1 MTWLTRIALNK
12 PWLTYLVTALVA
24 GAAGWGTIT
33 LKTELIPDIELPMT
47 TIVTIYPQA
56 SSEAV
61 MNEVSIPIENAIAD
75 LKGLKHITSTSQE
88 NTSLIFAEFVYGTD
102 MTKANSEITARIS
115 GITFPAA
122 VESALNLMPELGTN
136 PKIVPINMNL
146 LPVVTCNLAG
156 DADLSELK
164 QIAEDQVKP
173 ELALVE
179 GVYNVT
185 VTGGEGNKIIVTP
198 RLETMNQLGISTGQL
213 AGFLSTQTFTSVEAV
228 GNAMLTPLGP
238 QIKQI
243 ATVEYGAEPGAVIE
257 RTNGKPSI
265 RISIDKTADAN
276 TVNTANAIVKK
287 INEINAGLPAGVQI
301 YVALDQS
308 TYVES
313 SIADLANNAYLGG
326 GLAVLVVFIFL
337 MAFGASLITA
347 VSVPLSVLLAF
358 LVMRLTNVSL
368 NILTLA
374 AMIMAIGQVIDNA
387 IVVLE
392 VTYRRL
398 QAGEKFPQAAI
409 NGVKEVIVPITA
421 TTVATVVI
429 FVPLIFIGGIIGE
442 LFIPFALTITYAM
455 LGSLLIALTVVPAL
469 ARLLKVKITQQHK
482 EEHAPKYQKIYVS
495 WLKWCLAHRK
505 LTISMAV
512 VIFLGSLGLIPV
524 VGTSYM
530 PDLNINVVAVEITLP
545 DTATQ
550 SELLDTTTRV
560 ENILGSN
567 KNVQNYFSSIGS
579 TYSNSSG
586 FLAMLGGGSSHSN
599 VAYVMAILAPDTK
612 AVKVAAELQ
621 TSCAAV
627 PTSGEI
633 KVNTLQAMSSGS
645 TSFSEVSIRG
655 NILGDIASVTQ
666 TLSARLQ
673 TLSGLGEQTVNANT
687 EEAHLSIEPD
697 AAKLVAA
704 GFNELQV
711 NRLQQEFLLLKNG
724 GTVGSASLNG
734 TSTEVIIPA
743 VLSKTTGLNTINEL
757 KVGLEKTV
765 ALKDIATISVS
776 VKPTSISRTDQKLSA
791 SILVAITDENV
802 GAVNAA
808 IQDEIDGLAL
818 PPGVEITTGGVIED
832 MTESFKSMF
841 YAIILSVVLVFVVLL
856 ITYRSLKNTLII
868 LLSLPL
874 STIGAFVALLISGNT
889 LGVTGLMGLLQLVGI
904 VLANAVLLIAYVT
917 QLRKEGATVY
927 DALIEGARTRLRPIL
942 MTALTTLIAIL
953 PMAFGFGSSGV
964 IMATEMAVV
973 VVGGLFSSTCL
984 TLLIVPVVYSM
995 VYDKAAK
1002 KVK

>member
-1 MTWLTRIALNK
+1 MTWLTRIALKK
-12 PWLTYLVTALVA
+12 PWLTYLVTALIA
-24 GAAGWGTIT
+24 GTAVWGTIT

-47 TIVTIYPQA
+47 TIVTVYPQA
-56 SSEAV
+56 PPETV
-61 MNEVSIPIENAIAD
+61 MNDVTIPIENAIAD
-75 LKGLKHITSTSQE
+75 LKGLKHLTSTSQE
-88 NTSLIFAEFVYGTD
+88 NTSVIYAEFAYGTD
-102 MTKANSEITARIS
+102 MTQANSEIASRIS
-115 GITFPAA
+115 AISLPAA
-122 VESALNLMPELGTN
+122 VKGTLTLMPELGTN

-164 QIAEDQVKP
+164 QLAEVQVKP
-173 ELALVE
+173 ELVKID

-198 RLETMNQLGISTGQL
+198 QVDIMNSLGISTGQL
-213 AGFLSTQTFTSVEAV
+213 AGFLATQTFTSVEAV
-228 GNAMLTPLGP
+228 GDALLTPLGP
-238 QIKQI
+238 QVKQI
-243 ATVEYGAEPGAVIE
+243 ATVEYGTEPGTVIE
-257 RTNGKPSI
+257 RANGKPSVH
-265 RISIDKTADAN
+265 ISIDKTAAAN

-287 INEINAGLPAGVQI
+287 ISEINAELPAGVQI
-301 YVALDQS
+301 FVALDQS

-326 GLAVLVVFIFL
+326 GLAILVVFIFL

-347 VSVPLSVLLAF
+347 VSIPLSVLLAF
-358 LVMRLTNVSL
+358 LVMRFTNVSI

-374 AMIMAIGQVIDNA
+374 ALIIAIGQVIDNA
-387 IVVLE
+387 IVILE

-409 NGVKEVIVPITA
+409 DGVKEVVVPITA
-421 TTVATVVI
+421 TTTATVVI
-429 FVPLIFIGGIIGE
+429 FVPLIFVGGIIGE

-469 ARLLKVKITQQHK
+469 AKLLKVKITQQHK
-482 EEHAPKYQKIYVS
+482 EEHAPEYQKIYVN

-505 LTISMAV
+505 LTIGLAV

-530 PDLNINVVAVEITLP
+530 PQLNVNVVTVEITLP
-545 DTATQ
+545 DTATR
-550 SELLDTTTRV
+550 SELLETATRV
-560 ENILGSN
+560 ENVIGSN
-567 KNVQNYFSSIGS
+567 ENVLNYFSSIGS
-579 TYSNSSG
+579 ARSTGSG
-586 FLAMLGGGSSHSN
+586 FFAMLGSGSSSGN
-599 VAYVMAILAPDTK
+599 VAQVTAILTPETK
-612 AVKVAAELQ
+612 AVQVAAALETAL
-621 TSCAAV
+621 AEV
-627 PTSGEI
+627 PTAGEI
-633 KVNTLQAMSSGS
+633 KVNTMQAMSSGS
-645 TSFSEVSIRG
+645 TSVVEMAIRG
-655 NILGDIASVTQ
+655 NSLDDIAAVTRDLSV
-666 TLSARLQ
+666 RLQ
-673 TLSGLGEQTVNANT
+673 TVAGLGEQTVNANA
-687 EEAHLSIEPD
+687 EEARLSIEPD

-704 GFNELQV
+704 GFDELQISH
-711 NRLQQEFLLLKNG
+711 LQQEFLLLKNG
-724 GTVGSASLNG
+724 GTVNTVTLDG
-734 TSTEVIIPA
+734 TGTEIIIPA
-743 VLSKTTGLNTINEL
+743 VLSKTTGLITINEL

-765 ALKDIATISVS
+765 ALKDIAAISVN
-776 VKPTSISRTDQKLSA
+776 VQPTSISRADQKLSA
-791 SILVAITDENV
+791 SISVEITSENV
-802 GAVNAA
+802 GAVNTA
-808 IQDEIDGLAL
+808 IQDEINGLAL
-818 PPGVEITTGGVIED
+818 PSGVEVTLGGVTED

-841 YAIILSVVLVFVVLL
+841 YAIILSIVLVFVVLL

-917 QLRKEGATVY
+917 QLRKEGATVQ
-927 DALIEGARTRLRPIL
+927 AAVIEGARTRLRPIL

-984 TLLIVPVVYSM
+984 TLLVIPVVYSM
-995 VYDKAAK
+995 VYERSAK
-1002 KVK
+1002 RVK